1 MSAAI
6 LRSDTPCVGDAK
18 TSVYIALFS
27 CANMILSSSS
37 TGGINKM
44 SHRWVRKSFLLLA
57 GIIFFSLA
65 EAQSDFRPGYIV
77 TLEGDTLQGLINLRG
92 DKLNAKD
99 CIFKQEDNSEKVT
112 YTPDQIRA
120 YGIQNLKRFV
130 SPSSLAYDLRKSVFL
145 EYVAEGPLT
154 IFFYKDDEN
163 VEHFLA
169 SKDTVIMELSYQLN
183 SSQDGQLRSR
193 FEKYKGQ
200 LRYLLGDEPTLF
212 PLIDKIACNK
222 KDLRRLAEE
231 YKKLRHPV
239 NESFVSYQKKNI
251 KFKFAIHASV
261 GTSHLTSPPYNMYL
275 SDYLVTKSLDF
286 DRTYTY
292 EIGAAVNVYLDHAGR
307 NRLSLQLSPAL
318 NFVEYNSKVERRLP
332 PLLYTYQSDIKYTT
346 LKVPVL
352 VKYAFNSSNHSIS
365 PFVKGGPGIAV
376 YMSQRGQYVYYSTPL
391 SSPSSQPVIFNQSLD
406 SNEKSAKGY
415 LVAGAGIDLKLSRN
429 LLSVSALYSYGAGQ
443 LEGYRTDVQLQ
454 VEYQF

>member
-6 LRSDTPCVGDAK
+6 LRSNTPCVGDAK

-37 TGGINKM
+37 TGCINKM
-44 SHRWVRKSFLLLA
+44 SHRRVRKNFLLLA

-92 DKLNAKD
+92 DKLNARD
-99 CIFKQEDNSEKVT
+99 CIFKQDDNSEKVT

-130 SPSSLAYDLRKSVFL
+130 SPSSLAYDLKNSAFL

-183 SSQDGQLRSR
+183 SSQDGQLRSK

-200 LRYLLGDEPTLF
+200 LRYLLGDEPALF

-231 YKKLRHPV
+231 YKRLRHPV

-251 KFKFAIHASV
+251 KFKFAIH
-261 GTSHLTSPPYNMYL
+261 
-275 SDYLVTKSLDF
+275 
-286 DRTYTY
+286 
-292 EIGAAVNVYLDHAGR
+292 
-307 NRLSLQLSPAL
+307 
-318 NFVEYNSKVERRLP
+318 
-332 PLLYTYQSDIKYTT
+332 
-346 LKVPVL
+346 
-352 VKYAFNSSNHSIS
+352 
-365 PFVKGGPGIAV
+365 
-376 YMSQRGQYVYYSTPL
+376 
-391 SSPSSQPVIFNQSLD
+391 
-406 SNEKSAKGY
+406 
-415 LVAGAGIDLKLSRN
+415 
-429 LLSVSALYSYGAGQ
+429 
-443 LEGYRTDVQLQ
+443 
-454 VEYQF
+454 